1 MTKDYKLGNLEKVVA
16 GLRKD
21 NRGFMEKIEELQA
34 TVFGKERLI
43 DKLRHQLKHGVV
55 AEKISGTFD
64 HGHEGPGGSI
74 STGKLVSKVEL
85 ADKQQREFLSK
96 AQQDQLK
103 WRESS
108 RTLIRLASRFLA
120 SLRELGAAS

>member
-1 MTKDYKLGNLEKVVA
+1 MTKDYKLGNLEKVVT

-64 HGHEGPGGSI
+64 HEHEGPGGSI

-85 ADKQQREFLSK
+85 ADKEQREFLSK